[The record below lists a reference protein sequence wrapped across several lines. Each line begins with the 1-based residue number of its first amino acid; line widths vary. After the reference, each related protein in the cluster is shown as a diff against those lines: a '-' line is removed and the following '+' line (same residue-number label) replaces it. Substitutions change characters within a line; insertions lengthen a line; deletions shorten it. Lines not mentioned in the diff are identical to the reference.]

1 MSLKFV
7 TGNLFESGCDALV
20 NTVNTV
26 GVMGAGVALAF
37 KKQFPNNYFSYRDA
51 CSEGRVI
58 VGKMFIT
65 KAQYLD
71 KEILIVNF
79 PTKKDW
85 RNPSTMD
92 YVNAGLI
99 SLASGLKT
107 SGIKSIAIP
116 PLGCG
121 NGGLDWPDV
130 KELIIH
136 HLGDIKNIDILVYEP
151 PA

>member
-7 TGNLFESGCDALV
+7 TGNLFDSGCDALV
-20 NTVNTV
+20 NTVNTA
-26 GVMGAGVALAF
+26 GFMGAGLALAF
-37 KKQFPNNYFSYRDA
+37 KKAFPDNYHSYKEA
-51 CSEGRVI
+51 CMNDRVN

-65 KAQYLD
+65 KALHKD

-85 RNPSTMD
+85 RNPSSID

-99 SLASGLKT
+99 SLAAGLRT

-116 PLGCG
+116 SLGCG
-121 NGGLDWPDV
+121 KGGLDWPDV
-130 KELIIH
+130 KELIIQ
-136 HLGDIKNIDILVYEP
+136 HLNSIKNIDILVYEP

>member
-1 MSLKFV
+1 MSVRFT
-7 TGNLFESGCDALV
+7 TGDMFASGCDALV

-37 KKQFPNNYFSYRDA
+37 KKKFPHNYHSYRDA

-58 VGKMFIT
+58 VGRMFIT
-65 KAQYLD
+65 KAEYLG

-92 YVNAGLI
+92 YVNSGLA
-99 SLASGLKT
+99 SLASGLRT

-130 KELIIH
+130 KELIIQ
-136 HLGDIKNIDILVYEP
+136 HLESIENIDIVVYEP